1 MIDTKVSNE
10 KMKNDV
16 LNFNAVVNPLEN
28 KAITKIILSLIFVS
42 EAFILYLVLFEKYI
56 FLLVGILLV
65 GLALI
70 TLRPKLGL
78 YLSTAA
84 AYSGIASSVLQ
95 GLFLPLI
102 LLTTFAWILNLL
114 SSKDE
119 QLVSVPQNKLLILWG
134 AIMLSSSLYAVDIET
149 SMNSLY
155 GFAKYLFFYFLIINL
170 VNSWNS
176 IRQFIWIATATGFLM
191 MLYGIYAYIFSDT
204 VHDFRLIS
212 FVEDP
217 NSLAIK
223 LVPLVAFSYI
233 LIKTEHRLILK
244 VLSFL
249 FLISM
254 ATAIL
259 FTLSRGG
266 LLALFTVLFLIGL
279 KEGQKRK
286 SFVIILGLIVLA
298 ILIVPWDLFLPRIK
312 SISKLTSDV
321 SIIQRLKIL
330 KGGVAMFF
338 DHPLFGVGVGNF
350 LTYSKIYTNT
360 LIHRVAH
367 NSYLEVAAETGILGI
382 TFFLALL
389 LMTLKQLRTC
399 WKYLESINSKY
410 HYYPLGIM
418 IGMIG
423 FMVHSLFLSEQYN
436 VSLFIVLALSAVI
449 NNLLSSSQRLNM

>member
-1 MIDTKVSNE
+1 
-10 KMKNDV
+10 MKNNI
-16 LNFNAVVNPLEN
+16 LNFNAIVNPLEN
-28 KAITKIILSLIFVS
+28 KAITKIILFLIFVS
-42 EAFILYLVLFEKYI
+42 EAFILYLVLFEKFI
-56 FLLVGILLV
+56 FLLLGILLV
-65 GLALI
+65 GLALVVLKPI
-70 TLRPKLGL
+70 WGL

-102 LLTTFAWILNLL
+102 LFTTFAWILNFL

-119 QLVSVPQNKLLILWG
+119 QLVSAPQNKLLILWG
-134 AIMLSSSLYAVDIET
+134 AIMLFSSLYAVDIEM

-170 VNSWNS
+170 INSWNS

-191 MLYGIYAYIFSDT
+191 ILYGIYTYLFSDS
-204 VHDFRLIS
+204 VGQNFRLIS

-244 VLSFL
+244 ILSFL

-279 KEGQKRK
+279 KEGQNRK
-286 SFVIILGLIVLA
+286 NFVIILGVIMLA

-350 LTYSKIYTNT
+350 LTHSKIYTNT

-389 LMTLKQLRTC
+389 FMTLKKLRTC

-410 HYYPLGIM
+410 YYYPLGIM
-418 IGMIG
+418 IGLIG
-423 FMVHSLFLSEQYN
+423 FMVHALFLSEQYN
-436 VSLFIVLALSAVI
+436 VSLFIVFALSAI
-449 NNLLSSSQRLNM
+449 ISNIILSSRR

>member
-1 MIDTKVSNE
+1 
-10 KMKNDV
+10 MKNNV
-16 LNFNAVVNPLEN
+16 LNFNAVANPLEN

-42 EAFILYLVLFEKYI
+42 EAFILYLVLFEKFI

-70 TLRPKLGL
+70 VLRPKLGL

-95 GLFLPLI
+95 GFFLPLI
-102 LLTTFAWILNLL
+102 LLTTFAWILNFL

-119 QLVSVPQNKLLILWG
+119 QLVSSPQNKLLILWG
-134 AIMLSSSLYAVDIET
+134 AIMLSSSLYAVDIEM

-176 IRQFIWIATATGFLM
+176 IRQFIWIATATGFVM
-191 MLYGIYAYIFSDT
+191 MLYGIYTYLFSDS
-204 VHDFRLIS
+204 VVQDFRLFS

-249 FLISM
+249 FLATM

-266 LLALFTVLFLIGL
+266 MLALFTVLFLIGL
-279 KEGQKRK
+279 KEAQNRK
-286 SFVIILGLIVLA
+286 SLVIIFGLIVLG
-298 ILIVPWDLFLPRIK
+298 ILIVPWDLFLPRFR

-350 LTYSKIYTNT
+350 LAHSKLYTNT

-367 NSYLEVAAETGILGI
+367 NTYLEVAAETGILGI
-382 TFFLALL
+382 TLFLAIL
-389 LMTLKQLRTC
+389 TTALKELRAC

-410 HYYPLGIM
+410 LYYPLGIM
-418 IGMIG
+418 IGLIG
-423 FMVHSLFLSEQYN
+423 FMVHALFLSEQYN
-436 VSLFIVLALSAVI
+436 VSLFIVFALSAVM